1 MHFFVS
7 CSGSLYQETC
17 NQNIRY
23 KHHFLYNVDWQMNHR
38 WLPNGLIFIHLCG
51 SRTGANQP
59 IHHTFFWHRTFAL
72 LRLFALSLDHDKIHK
87 IGERCRS
94 MCRRISCVQRR
105 VMGTAYSAP
114 SLIRP
119 VLSLLEDSKQELFQ
133 FLEIK
138 DKSEIIRTE
147 HISCYS
153 QYTRKRKEFC

>member
-1 MHFFVS
+1 MATQRPHLHPPLWFENRCKSAHTSHVF
-7 CSGSLYQETC
+7 LT
-17 NQNIRY
+17 QN
-23 KHHFLYNVDWQMNHR
+23 
-38 WLPNGLIFIHLCG
+38 FIV
-51 SRTGANQP
+51 
-59 IHHTFFWHRTFAL
+59 L
-72 LRLFALSLDHDKIHK
+72 LRLFSLSLDHDKIHK

-153 QYTRKRKEFC
+153 QYTRKRKEFCWEVYGCPDYHGLLRDRQQPTRSVIYLHLKGVRW